1 MASPSR
7 ITPDRAVLVGALL
20 AALVYIQDVRYDFIL
35 DDVPLILLNE
45 SITSWRNWK
54 SAFLT
59 HIFADRAPTVPLEI
73 ASLHYRPVYKLW
85 QMLNDQV
92 FGPVLPW
99 WHLTSLLLH
108 VAVTFLVYQIAIK
121 LLKERWTAAL
131 AALLFAFHPIHV
143 ESVAYVTAST
153 DVLVTLFALLSFLA
167 YFRFREE
174 QGASPLYFVAA
185 LVSAALATMSKETAV
200 MFPWLLVAYEA
211 LREPPDGTTQ
221 SWKRFGWTLPFFGV
235 VGAYMAVRTML
246 FGLNAG
252 PGPGGGRMTAVVDI
266 PLVLVS
272 YLRNVFWPV
281 RLSFFYPAEWV
292 SQWTVARSLAF
303 ALVTAAVVFLW
314 IRYRERSGV
323 RLQLVWA
330 AILLAPALLGV
341 FAWGREDWVHD
352 RHMYWASVPICLIA
366 AAFLTDARWP
376 KKVPVIVS
384 SVVLATL
391 FVSTGVQV
399 QRFSDDITL
408 YTSALKVAPGS
419 LSAHRD
425 LAETLWTYGR
435 HEEALREFEIT
446 TELAPRSPGTYE
458 RYGAALAEIGRT
470 DAARD
475 EYVKALQWSPR
486 PTEFRAF
493 LLAELAD
500 TELKRSEFP
509 EAASH
514 LSEAVQISPRALNFH
529 SLLAVALTHEG
540 RGTEADEA
548 MRTELG
554 IRQRFVQDQRNPNN

>member
-35 DDVPLILLNE
+35 DDVSLILLNE

-59 HIFADRAPTVPLEI
+59 HIFAATGPAVPLEI
-73 ASLHYRPVYKLW
+73 VSLHYRPVYKLW
-85 QMLNDQV
+85 QMLNDQL
-92 FGPVLPW
+92 FGPILPW

-108 VAVTFLVYQIAIK
+108 VAVTFLVYQVGIK

-153 DVLVTLFALLSFLA
+153 DLLVTLFALLSFLA

-174 QGASPLYFVAA
+174 QPASPLYFVAA
-185 LVSAALATMSKETAV
+185 LILAAFATMSKETAV

-211 LREPPDGTTQ
+211 LREPPAGTTQ
-221 SWKRFGWTLPFFGV
+221 SWKRFAWTLPFFGV
-235 VGAYMAVRTML
+235 VGAYLAVRTML

-252 PGPGGGRMTAVVDI
+252 PGPGGSRILAFVYI
-266 PLVLVS
+266 PLVLAS

-281 RLSFFYPAEWV
+281 HLSFFYPAEWV
-292 SQWTVARSLAF
+292 SQWTVPRGLALV
-303 ALVTAAVVFLW
+303 LVTAAVVFAW
-314 IRYRERSGV
+314 NRYRERSGV
-323 RLQLVWA
+323 RLQLLWA
-330 AILLAPALLGV
+330 AILFAPALLGV

-352 RHMYWASVPICLIA
+352 RHMYWATVPVCLIA
-366 AAFLTDARWP
+366 AVFLTDSRWP
-376 KKVPVIVS
+376 TKVSVIAS
-384 SVVLATL
+384 AVVLMVL
-391 FVSTGVQV
+391 LVDTGVQV
-399 QRFSDDITL
+399 PRFSDDVAL
-408 YTSALKVAPGS
+408 YTSALKVAPRS
-419 LSAHRD
+419 FIANSY
-425 LAETLWTYGR
+425 LADTLWTYGR
-435 HEEALREFEIT
+435 HEEALREFKIT
-446 TELAPRSPGTYE
+446 TELAPRFSATHE
-458 RYGAALAEIGRT
+458 RYGAALAEIGRN
-470 DAARD
+470 DEARD
-475 EYVKALQWSPR
+475 EYIKALQWSPR

-509 EAASH
+509 EAAGH
-514 LSEAVQISPRALNFH
+514 LSEAVQISPQALNYH

-540 RGTEADEA
+540 RSKEADEA
-548 MRTELG
+548 MRAELG
-554 IRQRFVQDQRNPNN
+554 IRQRFVQDQHNRSN